1 MDHEKISYKTLTPR
15 ALSTIYNR
23 LTLSYKNWFTHAPI
37 YCLLTTCVHCAIPD
51 GQEPLNDFDLALP
64 LLRNPH

>member
-1 MDHEKISYKTLTPR
+1 MDHETISYKALIPR

-37 YCLLTTCVHCAIPD
+37 YCFLIACLHYAIPN
-51 GQEPLNDFDLALP
+51 GQEPLNDFSIWPALTAQSS
-64 LLRNPH
+64 